1 MDLLA
6 ACQAFVNVSER
17 GSFTVGAA
25 ATRVPQSVA
34 SRRVA
39 ALEERL
45 GDRLFDRRSRTV
57 TLTTFGRAMLP
68 AAVRLV
74 RSAASLEGDADR
86 ARSKTLRLAMPRNI
100 RTADLARLV
109 AAATLAG
116 IRVEVTTGEPAD
128 RAERMRSGGVQIA
141 LVPALPE
148 EASWSVPLGVARVA
162 DFSGARFFVDS
173 LRQSRSGS
181 SAHARIW
188 VQPEDDVPGI
198 RDRLIRLRDSL
209 GLAPTQVC
217 VAASLT
223 AATAE
228 VLGSADLLLCSP
240 DQAEEFGLPW
250 LPLAEI
256 HLKRS
261 YELVAGDR
269 AVGERVRTALTGAFS
284 SCLHEERP

>member
-25 ATRVPQSVA
+25 AIRVQQSVA

-45 GDRLFDRRSRTV
+45 GDRLFDRRSRNV
-57 TLTTFGRAMLP
+57 ALTTFGRAMLP
-68 AAVRLV
+68 AAIRLV
-74 RSAASLEGDADR
+74 RSAANLEIDAER
-86 ARSKTLRLAMPRNI
+86 ARTQTLRLAMPRNT

-109 AAATLAG
+109 AEATQAG
-116 IRVEVTTGEPAD
+116 IQIEVIPGEPAD
-128 RAERMRSGGVQIA
+128 RAKQIRSGEVQIA
-141 LVPALPE
+141 LSPVRPE
-148 EASWSVPLGVARVA
+148 EASWSVPLGVVR
-162 DFSGARFFVDS
+162 GAATPGAVFFVDS
-173 LRQSRSGS
+173 LRPRRAGG

-188 VQPEDDVPGI
+188 IQPEDDVPGI

-209 GLAPTQVC
+209 GLAPTQVL

-228 VLGSADLLLCSP
+228 VLSTADLLLCSP
-240 DQAEEFGLPW
+240 DQAEEFELPW
-250 LPLAEI
+250 RPLAEI
-256 HLKRS
+256 HLVRS
-261 YELVAGDR
+261 YELVASDID
-269 AVGERVRTALTGAFS
+269 VGERVRTALTGAFS
-284 SCLHEERP
+284 RCLHEEQQ